1 MDETRRKILS
11 VADRYFRRY
20 GLKSVSMDDLAREI
34 GISKKTLYQ
43 HVSSK
48 EELIREMML
57 FQTEQE
63 MAIGEATFKSSEN
76 AVVEFIQLS
85 SFAID
90 QLKEVSP
97 TTMYDLQKYYRPI
110 WEETIQANM
119 VEHRR
124 GVMRNIERG
133 QAEGLFR
140 PEADAS
146 FLAHLFSYCILGLCE
161 GNVLPFDDKTVGKY
175 LQQLAFYHLHGLIT
189 PAGARVLDNYM
200 DQKQAEQ

>member
-1 MDETRRKILS
+1 MDETRAKIIS

-20 GLKSVSMDDLAREI
+20 GLKSVSMDDLAREM

-57 FQTEQE
+57 FQTEHE
-63 MAIGEATFKSSEN
+63 IAMGEANFKASEN

-85 SFAID
+85 NFAIE
-90 QLKEVSP
+90 QLKEISP
-97 TTMYDLQKYYRPI
+97 TTMYDMQKYYRPI

-119 VEHRR
+119 AEHQK

-140 PEADAS
+140 SEADAA
-146 FLAHLFSYCILGLCE
+146 FLAHLFTYSILGLCE

-175 LQQLAFYHLHGLIT
+175 LHQLAIYHLHGLVS
-189 PAGARVLDNYM
+189 PAGAEVLNDYLERV
-200 DQKQAEQ
+200 